1 MKKLLVVSIGFVCLI
16 LVNFIGH
23 LNAGTAENEKIMPQM
38 IAVPGGEFIMGMD
51 VSPLKEGEKKS
62 YVNNRAHK
70 VYVDAFLIDKYEVT
84 NYQYYLF
91 CKATDRKLPIFW
103 GLKEF
108 HCGPDFP
115 NFPVVGVS
123 YGDALAYAKWRGVRL
138 PTEAE
143 WEYAAR
149 GGLVGEK
156 FPNGDNIDEKSANYR
171 NNQKGTTAVG
181 SFPANGYGLHDMSG
195 NVREWVLDY
204 YQTDYYLTSPYK
216 NPRGP
221 EIGGFRVVRSG
232 GWLSGPSCV
241 AVYSRSALDSYWVD
255 FAVGFR
261 CAEDAPKT
269 PEGKE

>member
-1 MKKLLVVSIGFVCLI
+1 MKKLFAVYIGIFFII
-16 LVNFIGH
+16 LVNFIGNI
-23 LNAGTAENEKIMPQM
+23 NADTKEEEKIMPQM
-38 IAVPGGEFIMGMD
+38 IAVPGGEFIMGLD
-51 VSPLKEGEKKS
+51 IPPLKEGEKKS
-62 YVNNRAHK
+62 YINNQAHK

-91 CKATDRKLPIFW
+91 CKATNRKLPIFW
-103 GLKEF
+103 GMEAF

-123 YGDALAYAKWRGVRL
+123 YSDAVAYAEWRGVRL

-149 GGLVGEK
+149 GGLVGKK
-156 FPNGDNIDEKSANYR
+156 FPNGDNIDEKSANYH
-171 NNQKGTTAVG
+171 NNQKGTTVVG
-181 SFPANGYGLHDMSG
+181 SFLANGYGLYDMSG

-204 YQTDYYLTSPYK
+204 YQTDYYQKSPYK

-221 EIGGFRVVRSG
+221 EIGKFHVIRG
-232 GWLSGPSCV
+232 GSWLSGSSCV
-241 AVYSRSALDSYWVD
+241 AVHRRNALSSNWVD

-261 CAEDAPKT
+261 CAKDAPKT
-269 PEGKE
+269 QEGRD